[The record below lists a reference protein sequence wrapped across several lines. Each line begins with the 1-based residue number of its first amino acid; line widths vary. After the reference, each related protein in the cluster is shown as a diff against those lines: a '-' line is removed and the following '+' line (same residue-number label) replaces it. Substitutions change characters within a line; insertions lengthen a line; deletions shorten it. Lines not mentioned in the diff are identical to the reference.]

1 MVFMNNLAINVE
13 DDGIITISRIDEV
26 TLEGDLQE
34 RVRRKISNLSG
45 ELSTTTSSVET
56 TEDLFTTSSN
66 GLVEVGC
73 PFADVEV
80 SIIEKFSDGNGSIGR
95 TIFTQNVEISDTP
108 RSSVSI
114 VGSDVSF

>member
-1 MVFMNNLAINVE
+1 MNNLVINVE
-13 DDGIITISRIDEV
+13 DDGIITIRRIDEM

-45 ELSTTTSSVET
+45 KLSTSTSSIET
-56 TEDLFTTSSN
+56 TEELFTTSSN

-80 SIIEKFSDGNGSIGR
+80 SIIEKFSDGNRSIGR
-95 TIFTQNVEISDTP
+95 TIFTQNIEISDTP

-114 VGSDVSF
+114 VGSNVSF

>member
-1 MVFMNNLAINVE
+1 MNNLVINVE
-13 DDGIITISRIDEV
+13 DDGIITIRRIDEV

-45 ELSTTTSSVET
+45 KLSTSTSSIET
-56 TEDLFTTSSN
+56 TEELFTTRSN

-73 PFADVEV
+73 PFADVEA
-80 SIIEKFSDGNGSIGR
+80 SIIEKFSDSNRSIGR
-95 TIFTQNVEISDTP
+95 TIFTQNIEISDTP

-114 VGSDVSF
+114 VGSNVSF